1 MGTNVSE
8 RFGVRVIAPLD
19 TRVQNVTKWHN
30 VSIEKAR
37 QRVIRRE
44 SKRRAFVRQS
54 FNAKITDPHNY
65 DLIINTDKMRIE
77 SAVEAVVAAALA
89 ADR

>member
-1 MGTNVSE
+1 VKNGS
-8 RFGVRVIAPLD
+8 
-19 TRVQNVTKWHN
+19 K
-30 VSIEKAR
+30 EKAK

-65 DLIINTDKMRIE
+65 DLIINTGKMRIE
-77 SAVEAVVAAALA
+77 SAIEAVIGPVMAAL
-89 ADR
+89 DRKK